1 MKATL
6 DKSAPPH
13 THTHTTTQRRV
24 VGLMNSTSGTVAS
37 GGETDEESRYIA
49 PTLIKDVS
57 PDDKIMQEEIFGP
70 LLPFVTVENMDKAIE
85 FVNDRYITCIYAM
98 FKCFVVP

>member
-1 MKATL
+1 
-6 DKSAPPH
+6 
-13 THTHTTTQRRV
+13 
-24 VGLMNSTSGTVAS
+24 MNSTSGTVAS

-85 FVNDRYITCIYAM
+85 FVNDRYITCIYAI
-98 FKCFVVP
+98 FKCICSTIDTH